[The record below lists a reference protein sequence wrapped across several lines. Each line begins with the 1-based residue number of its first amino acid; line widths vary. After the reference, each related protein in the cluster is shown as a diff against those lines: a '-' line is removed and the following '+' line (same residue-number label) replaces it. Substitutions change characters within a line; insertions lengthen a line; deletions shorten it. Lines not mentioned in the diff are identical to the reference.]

1 MEKLTNK
8 EIYDKLISTMP
19 KDLGNSFP
27 SYEEALRLNL
37 INIDMNSFIET
48 ICNKIGKMLYIEQH
62 FSNPFNELFY
72 GEMPFGYSIE
82 ELFLEDST
90 VQSLLDGDEKEVFN
104 SSLPR
109 LNGLVANSRFDKK
122 VKMTL
127 SAERLKSAFL
137 KEFGLYDLI
146 SKMLSNL
153 KTSMSKDKYKEIE
166 KALKEFVKGLDSNGE
181 NLNFKQAPYKEVVSS
196 NLIESIVK
204 IVEEFTLPSDKYNPS
219 KFNTQCLKS
228 DIIIFVKSEIY
239 AKLVSS
245 DSILLRGEYN
255 IKSISDLPTDIT
267 NLSTNDT
274 INPVALIMDKRL
286 MPIMLNYNGLDRIDD
301 PNSLTTNYYYY
312 ENYSLPVNTFS
323 NFAILTSE

>member
-122 VKMTL
+122 VKMAL
-127 SAERLKSAFL
+127 IVERLKSAFL
-137 KEFGLYDLI
+137 
-146 SKMLSNL
+146 
-153 KTSMSKDKYKEIE
+153 
-166 KALKEFVKGLDSNGE
+166 
-181 NLNFKQAPYKEVVSS
+181 
-196 NLIESIVK
+196 
-204 IVEEFTLPSDKYNPS
+204 
-219 KFNTQCLKS
+219 
-228 DIIIFVKSEIY
+228 
-239 AKLVSS
+239 
-245 DSILLRGEYN
+245 
-255 IKSISDLPTDIT
+255 
-267 NLSTNDT
+267 
-274 INPVALIMDKRL
+274 
-286 MPIMLNYNGLDRIDD
+286 
-301 PNSLTTNYYYY
+301 
-312 ENYSLPVNTFS
+312 
-323 NFAILTSE
+323 

>member
-90 VQSLLDGDEKEVFN
+90 VQSLLEGNEKEVFN

-122 VKMTL
+122 VKM
-127 SAERLKSAFL
+127 SISVERLKSAFL

-166 KALKEFVKGLDSNGE
+166 RALKEFSKGLDYNGE
-181 NLNFKQAPYKEVVSS
+181 NLNFKQVPYKEVASS

-228 DIIIFVKSEIY
+228 DIIIFVETEIY
-239 AKLVSS
+239 AKLVST

-255 IKSISDLPTDIT
+255 IKSISNLPTDIT

>member
-1 MEKLTNK
+1 MKKLTNK

-37 INIDMNSFIET
+37 INIDMNSFIES

-62 FSNPFNELFY
+62 FSNPFNDLFY

-90 VQSLLDGDEKEVFN
+90 VQSLLEGDENEVFN

-127 SAERLKSAFL
+127 SVERLKSAFL

-166 KALKEFVKGLDSNGE
+166 KALKEFTKRLDSNGE
-181 NLNFKQAPYKEVVSS
+181 NLNFKQAPYKEVASS

-228 DIIIFVKSEIY
+228 DIIIFVETEIY
-239 AKLVSS
+239 AKLVSTN
-245 DSILLRGEYN
+245 SILLRDEYN
-255 IKSISDLPTDIT
+255 IKSISDLPTVIT
-267 NLSTNDT
+267 NLVSNDT
-274 INPVALIMDKRL
+274 VKPIALIMDKRL

>member
-37 INIDMNSFIET
+37 INIDMNSFIES
-48 ICNKIGKMLYIEQH
+48 IFNKIGKMLYIEQH

-90 VQSLLDGDEKEVFN
+90 VQSLLEGDENEVFN

-127 SAERLKSAFL
+127 SVERLKSAFL

-166 KALKEFVKGLDSNGE
+166 KALKEFAKGLDSNGE
-181 NLNFKQAPYKEVVSS
+181 NLNFNQAPYKEVASS

-204 IVEEFTLPSDKYNPS
+204 IVEEFTLPSTKYNTS
-219 KFNTQCLKS
+219 KFDTQCLKS
-228 DIIIFVKSEIY
+228 DIIIFAKPEIY
-239 AKLVSS
+239 AKLVST

-255 IKSISDLPTDIT
+255 IKSISNLPTDIT